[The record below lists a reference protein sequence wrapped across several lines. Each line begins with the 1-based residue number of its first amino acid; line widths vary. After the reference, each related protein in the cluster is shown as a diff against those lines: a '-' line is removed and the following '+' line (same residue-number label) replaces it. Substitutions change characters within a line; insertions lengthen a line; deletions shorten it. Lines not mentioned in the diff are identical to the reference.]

1 MVQTNRRA
9 KNRLFTVKGKR
20 YFDIKNVEP
29 SQENRV
35 QVSPWTDPNIPLE
48 VTDKIFEYLTWK
60 RVNKFKEVLTT
71 AKTYIEQNKVHLCF
85 KSTMERLNEIT
96 KQINGKENRN
106 KKMFRLKNQVKFRV
120 TGEGEW
126 KTGYIVKTTPK
137 SVFVVLG
144 DEVFTVAKP
153 VVKMVKNMNAE
164 HMNPFVGKQTEDVQ
178 NWVWINIRNGKLW
191 EEH

>member
-1 MVQTNRRA
+1 M
-9 KNRLFTVKGKR
+9 KNRLFTVKGKK

-35 QVSPWTDPNIPLE
+35 QVLPWKDPNIPLE

-60 RVNKFKEVLTT
+60 RVNKFREVLTT
-71 AKTYIEQNKVHLCF
+71 VKTYTEQNKVHLCF
-85 KSTMERLNEIT
+85 KSTMECLNEII
-96 KQINGKENRN
+96 KQINGKENKN
-106 KKMFRLKNQVKFRV
+106 KKMFRLKNRVKFRV

-126 KTGYIVKTTPK
+126 KKGYIVKTTPK
-137 SVFVVLG
+137 NVFVVLW

-153 VVKMVKNMNAE
+153 EVKMVKNMNAG
-164 HMNPFVGKQTEDVQ
+164 HVSSFVGEQTENVQ

-191 EEH
+191 EED